1 VAAIKPVLPK
11 PCKGR
16 LRVIRFISWGPGAS
30 WHSWDIHYGGVM
42 CVNTLRV
49 QMHFYIYLA
58 LLLHRCIESCMY
70 IRMQVAWFS
79 CLKYVCMYIYIY
91 IHLYKYK

>member
-1 VAAIKPVLPK
+1 
-11 PCKGR
+11 
-16 LRVIRFISWGPGAS
+16 
-30 WHSWDIHYGGVM
+30 M

-79 CLKYVCMYIYIY
+79 CLKYVCMYVYIYIY
-91 IHLYKYK
+91 ICISISKSKEIYIYSVYACTCVNG